1 MNQSPRLIWV
11 QDDNDKI
18 SFAPWLLGSTIFYKQ
33 TDDIKTIFRTFEQY
47 PIDTFCASQNDYQM
61 LDQQEQRKNNT
72 QLQQLLSTEPI
83 IDAMIK
89 FR

>member
-1 MNQSPRLIWV
+1 MVI
-11 QDDNDKI
+11 
-18 SFAPWLLGSTIFYKQ
+18 GSTIFCKQ
-33 TDDIKTIFRTFEQY
+33 IYDIKTIFQTFAKY

-72 QLQQLLSTEPI
+72 HLQHLFSTEPI

-89 FR
+89 FRWYSSTNLHIQDS

>member
-1 MNQSPRLIWV
+1 MNQSPRLIWI
-11 QDDNDKI
+11 QDNNEKI
-18 SFAPWLLGSTIFYKQ
+18 SFAPWLLRSTIFYKQ

-47 PIDTFCASQNDYQM
+47 PIDTFCASQNDYEM